1 MSEKEFAIISI
12 YSPKATLHG
21 SWASGVWSYTKNLL
35 TYMDREIRKK
45 IVVLTE
51 YSEKNPKEVY
61 EEDEMI
67 IDRCWERRGIFSW
80 ITQILTTLKKYPQ
93 IKTVHIQHEFNMFGS
108 AVTIPV
114 FLMLLLFLR
123 KYKLIVTYHGWGYH
137 PRCKRLSRLWTRAYY
152 GFFPRGYN

>member
-51 YSEKNPKEVY
+51 YSEKNSKEVY

-67 IDRCWERRGIFSW
+67 IDRCWERRGVFSW

-114 FLMLLLFLR
+114 FFNASF
-123 KYKLIVTYHGWGYH
+123 V
-137 PRCKRLSRLWTRAYY
+137 S
-152 GFFPRGYN
+152 

>member
-1 MSEKEFAIISI
+1 
-12 YSPKATLHG
+12 
-21 SWASGVWSYTKNLL
+21 
-35 TYMDREIRKK
+35 MDREIRKK

-80 ITQILTTLKKYPQ
+80 IKQILTTLKKYPQ
-93 IKTVHIQHEFNMFGS
+93 IKTIHIQHEFNMFGS
-108 AVTIPV
+108 AVTIPL

-123 KYKLIVTYHGWGYH
+123 KYKLIVTYHGVVDIEIIDKEYGKINALPSLFLPLFLKFSFWFFYKVSSWFIDTAVVH
-137 PRCKRLSRLWTRAYY
+137 EDYFKKVLKKY
-152 GFFPRGYN
+152 GF